1 MYSLNTIDFYTAA
14 NKISSQQDT
23 IKQKTNLSLVLGSD
37 SLEQNENSVQ
47 DTLRDQTIQ
56 RIDFSA
62 IDSILQKSEERE
74 IQEQIQVQLQQQAAY
89 QRWINRQVDT
99 SEILYKEFG
108 IAGFPIKEKLDNELS
123 KQNFLYNF
131 LSVKPEEKQES
142 NIVFVERQTKTNTN
156 YSTQPDK
163 LKIIPKDIQGR
174 IQFDWITI
182 LLIASVLLLGW
193 VQLLNKKY
201 LFSLIKS
208 AVSFQESTKLYRE
221 KNSLME
227 KASFMINL
235 LFLSN
240 ISIFIIQLCLF
251 YEVNI
256 SYVENY
262 IFYLILIGSFI
273 SFYVF
278 RAATSSFI
286 GSVFLKQKVFSE
298 FFHNVNIYTKNTG
311 LFLLPVVITLQ
322 FLSYQYIPVIVYSGI
337 FVIVTLYLMHIVRSF
352 QIIIRKNVSISYMIL
367 YLCAFEFVPFLIIY
381 KIVLLRL

>member
-1 MYSLNTIDFYTAA
+1 MNVNMYSLNTIDFYTAA

-47 DTLRDQTIQ
+47 DTLRHQTIQ

-193 VQLLNKKY
+193 VQLLN
-201 LFSLIKS
+201 
-208 AVSFQESTKLYRE
+208 
-221 KNSLME
+221 
-227 KASFMINL
+227 
-235 LFLSN
+235 
-240 ISIFIIQLCLF
+240 
-251 YEVNI
+251 
-256 SYVENY
+256 
-262 IFYLILIGSFI
+262 
-273 SFYVF
+273 
-278 RAATSSFI
+278 
-286 GSVFLKQKVFSE
+286 
-298 FFHNVNIYTKNTG
+298 
-311 LFLLPVVITLQ
+311 
-322 FLSYQYIPVIVYSGI
+322 
-337 FVIVTLYLMHIVRSF
+337 
-352 QIIIRKNVSISYMIL
+352 
-367 YLCAFEFVPFLIIY
+367 
-381 KIVLLRL
+381 